1 MTNIADKLVSYAVAN
16 NSTLA
21 QKFFSD
27 KRKVFNTEILDNHV
41 YVNLPK
47 KLSDRFAL
55 EEEFTKI
62 GLKFDLHRDRS
73 KTFYVCINLSNV

>member
-1 MTNIADKLVSYAVAN
+1 MTNVADKLVAYAQSK

-27 KRKVFNTEILDNHV
+27 KRKVFNTELLDNHV

-55 EEEFTKI
+55 EDELTNI
-62 GLKFDLHRDRS
+62 GLKFDLHRVGFE
-73 KTFYVCINLSNV
+73 THYICIDYTNM